1 MKVPAILQHKL
12 VRAAAAV
19 VVMAWFSVA
28 AWYGYH
34 AVLSHPVEQVVFVG
48 ATERISPAELEALS
62 RSIRSTPG
70 RPSLETVREAARH
83 VHWVRDAVVR
93 RVSADTLEIRFEVH
107 EPLARWNDDALVS
120 SRGEVFIASYEGV
133 LPQLRGGEGTAPVV
147 AHQYAALVPALV
159 PLGSPLAELRLSARG
174 GWQATLESGLVL
186 EMGRNDIEARIARF
200 TSAWPELKARGVITT
215 YADLRYPNGF
225 ALRRVEKEKKKTT

>member
-1 MKVPAILQHKL
+1 MKMPPILGHKL
-12 VRAAAAV
+12 VRGLAALFV
-19 VVMAWFSVA
+19 LGWFSVA

-48 ATERISPAELEALS
+48 ATERIPPAELEALS
-62 RSIRSTPG
+62 RSIRATPG
-70 RPSLETVREAARH
+70 RPSLETVREAAQH

-120 SRGEVFIASYEGV
+120 TRGEVFIASYEGA
-133 LPQLRGGEGTAPVV
+133 LPQLRGGDGTAPVV
-147 AHQYAALVPALV
+147 AREYALLVPALA
-159 PLGSPLAELRLSARG
+159 PLASPLAELRLSARG

-186 EMGRNDIEARIARF
+186 ELGRNDMEARIARF
-200 TSAWPELKARGVITT
+200 ASAWPDLQARGVNTT
-215 YADLRYPNGF
+215 HADLRYPNGF
-225 ALRRVEKEKKKTT
+225 ALRRAEKEKKKAT